1 MLPPEPFPD
10 TNEQRKW
17 SGLKKQMRK
26 QQSSRLSPK
35 QLHAA
40 VILTSSFKWERH
52 VCPPR
57 AGMCDGI
64 HATWVRM
71 GHAGS
76 TTAGVTSR
84 GVYLTSSSQA
94 SCIYHQHSRVLKN
107 HHLRPVLSKGLTENV
122 IMGTRYGSFTLTWG
136 PQFRTTGVVHCNL
149 AELFSNSVGYSEL
162 LNTYFISYYPESAEF
177 C

>member
-10 TNEQRKW
+10 TNEQRRW
-17 SGLKKQMRK
+17 SGLKKQMWK
-26 QQSSRLSPK
+26 QQFSCLSPK
-35 QLHAA
+35 QLHTA
-40 VILTSSFKWERH
+40 VVLPSSFKWKRH
-52 VCPPR
+52 MCSPW

-64 HATWVRM
+64 HPMWVQM

-76 TTAGVTSR
+76 TREGVTSC
-84 GVYLTSSSQA
+84 GIYLTNSSQT
-94 SCIYHQHSRVLKN
+94 SCIYHQHSRFLKN
-107 HHLRPVLSKGLTENV
+107 HHLCSVLSKGLTENM
-122 IMGTRYGSFTLTWG
+122 IMRTSYGSFTLTWG
-136 PQFRTTGVVHCNL
+136 PQSRTTGVVHCNL